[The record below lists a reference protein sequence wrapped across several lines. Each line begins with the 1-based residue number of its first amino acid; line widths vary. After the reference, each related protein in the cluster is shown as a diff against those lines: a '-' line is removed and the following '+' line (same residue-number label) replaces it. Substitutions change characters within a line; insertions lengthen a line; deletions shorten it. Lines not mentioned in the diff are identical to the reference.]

1 MNAEELIQLMDERDV
16 TAARVW
22 KLENELSIAVKRLNE
37 LKKQIKNYDEVMLN
51 DY

>member
-1 MNAEELIQLMDERDV
+1 MNKEELLQLIDERDV

-37 LKKQIKNYDEVMLN
+37 LKKQIKDADVIE
-51 DY
+51 

>member
-1 MNAEELIQLMDERDV
+1 MNVEELMQLMDERDV

-37 LKKQIKNYDEVMLN
+37 LNKQIKNYADVIE
-51 DY
+51 